1 MTHRSREQSPELSP
15 QDAALVDALVDS
27 GFHAGAIEGLG
38 QDERRRVQAIANL
51 FELLDDYPVEDAD
64 DTLVH
69 ATLARIDRHQDDR
82 ATRMS
87 FESARE
93 GPRRRIRMP
102 DFISVAAVVLIGASV
117 VWPLATHMRQ
127 RAIDTGCSDNLRRM
141 GLAFDAYAADNEG
154 SMPVARAGLFSN
166 WFPNYRNVENLQP
179 LFAGGYCSAGDMDCP
194 GHADMHGESYSYK
207 WHLPDHR
214 SMWGPGRGQLTLALA
229 DRNPL
234 VDAFLAAR
242 VAPPLSLSINHSGR
256 GQNVLA
262 SDGRTVWLVQPV
274 VGGSDNIWLPGRA
287 PFLTPGLEV
296 TDPLDAFLV
305 P

>member
-1 MTHRSREQSPELSP
+1 MTHRSREHSPELSP
-15 QDAALVDALVDS
+15 QDAALVDALVES
-27 GFHAGAIEGLG
+27 GFQPGSIAGLG
-38 QDERRRVQAIANL
+38 TGERRRVQAIASV
-51 FELLDDYPVEDAD
+51 FELLEDYPVEDAD

-69 ATLARIDRHQDDR
+69 ATLARIDRHVDDR
-82 ATRMS
+82 AARMS
-87 FESARE
+87 VEAARE
-93 GPRRRIRMP
+93 APRRRIRMP
-102 DFISVAAVVLIGASV
+102 DFISVAAVILIGASV

-141 GLAFDAYAADNEG
+141 GLAFDGYAADNEG
-154 SMPVARAGLFSN
+154 TMPVARAGLLSH
-166 WFPNYRNVENLQP
+166 WLPSYRNVENLQP
-179 LFAGGYCSAGDMDCP
+179 LVAGNYCSAGDMDCP
-194 GHADMHGESYSYK
+194 GHEDMHGESYSYR

-214 SMWGPGRGQLTLALA
+214 AMWGPGRGQLTLALA

-242 VAPPLSLSINHSGR
+242 VAAPLSLSINHGGR
-256 GQNVLA
+256 GQNVLV

-274 VGGSDNIWLPGRA
+274 VGGNDNIWLPGRA

>member
-1 MTHRSREQSPELSP
+1 MTYRSREQPPELSP

-38 QDERRRVQAIANL
+38 QDERRRVQAIASL

-69 ATLARIDRHQDDR
+69 ATLARIDRHQEDR
-82 ATRMS
+82 AARMS

-93 GPRRRIRMP
+93 APRRRIRLP
-102 DFISVAAVVLIGASV
+102 DFISVAAVILIGASV
-117 VWPLATHMRQ
+117 VWPLASHMRE
-127 RAIDTGCSDNLRRM
+127 RAIDTGCADNLRRM
-141 GLAFDAYAADNEG
+141 VLAFDAYGAAHDG

-166 WFPNYRNVENLQP
+166 WFPTYRNSENLDP
-179 LFAGGYCSAGDMDCP
+179 LIAGGYCSAGDMDCP

-207 WHLPDHR
+207 WQLPNHR
-214 SMWGPGRGQLTLALA
+214 SLWGAGRGQLTLVLA

-234 VDAFLAAR
+234 VDAYLAAQ
-242 VAPPLSLSINHSGR
+242 VAPPMSLSINHGGR

-262 SDGRTVWLVQPV
+262 SDGATIWLVQPV
-274 VGGSDNIWLPGRA
+274 VGGNDNIWLPGRA